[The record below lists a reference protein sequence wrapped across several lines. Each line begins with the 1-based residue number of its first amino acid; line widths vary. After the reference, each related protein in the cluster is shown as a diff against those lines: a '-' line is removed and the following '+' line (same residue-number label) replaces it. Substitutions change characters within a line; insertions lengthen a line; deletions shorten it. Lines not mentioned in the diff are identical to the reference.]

1 MGYAALS
8 LVARNGSGNQG
19 EIMMPNKHGG
29 KRKGA
34 GRPPGSRNRA
44 TGAQK
49 TTLSELARDYTD
61 LALSTLAEIASNG
74 ESESARVA
82 AATALLDR
90 GYGRPRQ
97 SVEMELQT
105 EDRLSQAVREIS
117 ARGSRP
123 PMREN

>member
-1 MGYAALS
+1 MAN
-8 LVARNGSGNQG
+8 R
-19 EIMMPNKHGG
+19 HGG

-34 GRPPGSRNRA
+34 GRPAGSRSRA
-44 TGAQK
+44 TFNQK
-49 TTLSELARDYTD
+49 ATLSELARDHTD
-61 LALSTLAEIASNG
+61 VALSALVDIAMNG
-74 ESESARVA
+74 ESESARVS

-97 SVEMELQT
+97 AVEMELQT

-123 PMREN
+123 PIREN